1 VKNIINQASMAL
13 ALMVCCT
20 SCARNPV
27 VTAAPDGS
35 IAGSGEVSNNQSR
48 QRNFSA
54 EPMTTQRNDS
64 QTGQFISQLS
74 SLADQLEK
82 SIDRSNIAN
91 TFIITSFVNIDSLSE
106 TSSFGRLM
114 AENLIYELNS
124 RHWKVFDVRF
134 TKGISINESGEFSL
148 SRDGEKIR
156 DAYKVGGIVVGTYSF
171 GNNHIIVN
179 ARVIDIDSGA
189 IVSAGQIS
197 LPVNGLTGELLNKP
211 VSRDAESTIKIVGG
225 TDGK

>member
-1 VKNIINQASMAL
+1 MKNMINQAGMAL

-20 SCARNPV
+20 SCAHNPV
-27 VTAAPDGS
+27 VTAAPGGPV
-35 IAGSGEVSNNQSR
+35 AGVSEASNSQSR
-48 QRNFSA
+48 QRNFSVD
-54 EPMTTQRNDS
+54 PLTTQRNDS
-64 QTGQFISQLS
+64 QAGQLISQLS

-106 TSSFGRLM
+106 TSRFGRLM
-114 AENLIYELNS
+114 AENLIYELNA

-134 TKGISINESGEFSL
+134 TKGIIINESGEFSL

-189 IVSAGQIS
+189 IISAGQIH

-225 TDGK
+225 ADGK